1 MTDKKTTEELNDK
14 DLDQVTGGGFMDN
27 IKQTVRTPSTSP
39 RLRKDPLNME
49 VVNEDE

>member
-1 MTDKKTTEELNDK
+1 MTDKKAMEELNDK
-14 DLDQVTGGGFMDN
+14 DLDQVTGGGLLD
-27 IKQTVRTPSTSP
+27 TVKSKVVTPSTSP